1 MTRATICIEQRCD
14 IDGRNH
20 FVGHIMLLRKG
31 PRWHQNSTS
40 VSFFVEDRS
49 VISLNFINQINEI
62 YTQWRPSVSVIRL
75 RHKRMRQN
83 RANDTRDNVIARF
96 TEMRF
101 AHSPEFINRTD
112 SVARPSRLS

>member
-1 MTRATICIEQRCD
+1 MVGITLLATLCCY
-14 IDGRNH
+14 G
-20 FVGHIMLLRKG
+20 KG
-31 PRWHQNSTS
+31 QSWRQNSILVTH
-40 VSFFVEDRS
+40 FIDDRC

-96 TEMRF
+96 TAMRF

>member
-1 MTRATICIEQRCD
+1 
-14 IDGRNH
+14 
-20 FVGHIMLLRKG
+20 MLLRKG

-75 RHKRMRQN
+75 RYKRMRQN

-96 TEMRF
+96 TAMRF